1 MNDIAKKSI
10 SEKFTKALQTEK
22 MQVKDAARIMGI
34 MPTYASMVKN
44 EALWGKCPIPVWD
57 KILAWVNSGQT
68 LRKYAEK
75 HGRVLLPEQRASKD
89 FMQPNKLAQEV
100 KRAFGR
106 DENPEGKELT
116 PEETAAQ
123 GVPFK
128 MEEEPRTEM
137 MPEEKEMLRDS
148 MFPSKKESLID
159 DPIRITE
166 IMAGSPSLKKSGKP
180 IKSEQKSPELE
191 RITPEPVQKYT
202 ESARLKVCL
211 DIEINL
217 VINGQK
223 VQVK

>member
-22 MQVKDAARIMGI
+22 MQVKDAAIIIGI
-34 MPTYASMVKN
+34 MPTYASMMKN

-57 KILAWVNSGQT
+57 KALAWVNSGQT

-75 HGRVLLPEQRASKD
+75 HGHVLPVTPA
-89 FMQPNKLAQEV
+89 PGV
-100 KRAFGR
+100 
-106 DENPEGKELT
+106 KELT
-116 PEETAAQ
+116 PEEKALL

-128 MEEEPRTEM
+128 MDEEPGIEMTLEERMAPRTKLTPEEIGSLKGPIKKDKKTDLDFIQPIDPDPTLQRTE
-137 MPEEKEMLRDS
+137 
-148 MFPSKKESLID
+148 
-159 DPIRITE
+159 T
-166 IMAGSPSLKKSGKP
+166 
-180 IKSEQKSPELE
+180 
-191 RITPEPVQKYT
+191 
-202 ESARLKVCL
+202 ARLKVCL